1 MFLWLLVRK
10 KRHRPMPHTS
20 DCFWV
25 YVDLTLAYLH
35 TRSAY
40 QYRFVALAYIC
51 PCISTEIW
59 MKSKYPRVHPW
70 CRGKCLS
77 WASTAA
83 RASRHSSSM
92 HLNIAYDFWGSVL
105 LGEACRVR
113 RFLIRHDAK
122 IKTDSVPECRYLG
135 EFPNCQLSEEALQI
149 TMRIQEQKA
158 RPIDTDARGLQIF

>member
-1 MFLWLLVRK
+1 
-10 KRHRPMPHTS
+10 
-20 DCFWV
+20 
-25 YVDLTLAYLH
+25 
-35 TRSAY
+35 
-40 QYRFVALAYIC
+40 
-51 PCISTEIW
+51 
-59 MKSKYPRVHPW
+59 
-70 CRGKCLS
+70 
-77 WASTAA
+77 
-83 RASRHSSSM
+83 M

-158 RPIDTDARGLQIF
+158 RPIATDARGLQKF